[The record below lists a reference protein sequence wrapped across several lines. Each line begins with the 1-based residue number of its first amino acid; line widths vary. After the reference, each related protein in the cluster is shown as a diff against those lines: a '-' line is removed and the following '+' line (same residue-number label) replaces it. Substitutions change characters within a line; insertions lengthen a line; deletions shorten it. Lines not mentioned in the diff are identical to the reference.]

1 MIIEAKN
8 INKYYGSTYAL
19 KDFSLGIPK
28 GSSFALLGP
37 NGAGKTT
44 FLKALLDLTPVDSG
58 EITINGI
65 SSLSEKSRKG
75 IGYLPEKFTF
85 FDYYTVE
92 GVLIFYGKMKG
103 INKGLAEQIEAVVLK
118 TKITELQQRKVKT
131 LSKGQMQRLGIAC
144 MLMGDN
150 DLLLL
155 DEPFTGLDPI
165 GIKDLKEILRGL
177 QVEGKTLLINSHI
190 LSEVEQICD
199 QMAILNKGELVV
211 EGKITELAGDASL
224 EDFFYEKIK
233 S

>member
-8 INKYYGSTYAL
+8 INKNYGATVAL
-19 KDFSLGIPK
+19 KDFSLGVPR
-28 GSSFALLGP
+28 GTSFALLGP

-44 FLKALLDLTPVDSG
+44 FVKALLDLTQVESG

-65 SSLSEKSRKG
+65 SSLNEKSRAG

-92 GVLIFYGKMKG
+92 GVLIFYGKLKG
-103 INKGLAEQIEAVVLK
+103 ISDGLSDQIEGAVSKTNIAELK
-118 TKITELQQRKVKT
+118 NRKVKT

-144 MLMGDN
+144 LLMGNN

-155 DEPFTGLDPI
+155 DEPFSGLDPI

-177 QVEGKTLLINSHI
+177 QREGKTLFINSHI
-190 LSEVEQICD
+190 LSEMEQVCD
-199 QMAILNKGELVV
+199 EMAILNKGELVV
-211 EGKITELAGDASL
+211 QGKITELAGNSTL
-224 EDFFYEKIK
+224 EDFFYEQIK